1 MTFDVNPDYVR
12 VKYSLRS
19 NSEGLLICDA
29 TVTIMQNSTGADM
42 FVRINIGKI
51 VYYLFIYVYVWSIRM
66 CSCDTQI
73 QQIVFMEDRT
83 GKLESLISGKR
94 WNVCTYFRKPQLDPF
109 MKLTF
114 DAMNTNGNKLNSCPI
129 LQVLTLQF

>member
-1 MTFDVNPDYVR
+1 
-12 VKYSLRS
+12 
-19 NSEGLLICDA
+19 
-29 TVTIMQNSTGADM
+29 
-42 FVRINIGKI
+42 
-51 VYYLFIYVYVWSIRM
+51 
-66 CSCDTQI
+66 
-73 QQIVFMEDRT
+73 MEDRT